1 VRASPIEGEEP
12 VWIMRKVE
20 DVGAL
25 LEFTRG
31 LTALVTLL
39 APHYGSSEPWV
50 SDFSR
55 PKVLYTNRYTNPPRT
70 AVNKEERAV

>member
-1 VRASPIEGEEP
+1 MVRASPIEGEES

-39 APHYGSSEPWV
+39 APYYGSSEPWV
-50 SDFSR
+50 NDFSR
-55 PKVLYTNRYTNPPRT
+55 PKVMYTNPYTNP
-70 AVNKEERAV
+70 A